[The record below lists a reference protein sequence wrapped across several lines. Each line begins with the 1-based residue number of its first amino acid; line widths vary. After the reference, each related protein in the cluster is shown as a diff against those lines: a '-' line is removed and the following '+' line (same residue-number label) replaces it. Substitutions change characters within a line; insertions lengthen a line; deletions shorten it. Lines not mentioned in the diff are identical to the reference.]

1 MTEIPYGSRS
11 DVQLRHLVERLV
23 REGRSER
30 EIEAAV
36 RRAAPSPRR
45 SVPRR
50 PRRSRLTSLVRGR

>member
-36 RRAAPSPRR
+36 RRATPTARDRR
-45 SVPRR
+45 LER
-50 PRRSRLTSLVRGR
+50 PSLVRRLRRR

>member
-1 MTEIPYGSRS
+1 MTEIPYGGRT

-30 EIEAAV
+30 EIETAV
-36 RRAAPSPRR
+36 RRAAPTSGR

-50 PRRSRLTSLVRGR
+50 PRRSRLSSLVRGR